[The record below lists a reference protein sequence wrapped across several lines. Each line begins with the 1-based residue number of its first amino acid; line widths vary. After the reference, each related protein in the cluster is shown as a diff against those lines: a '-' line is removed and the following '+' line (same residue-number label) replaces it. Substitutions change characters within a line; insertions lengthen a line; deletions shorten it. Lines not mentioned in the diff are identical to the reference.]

1 MADLGEAPV
10 YIDITRLVHR
20 MRKGRIPTGV
30 DRVCLAYVGHFHGR
44 AQAMMIH
51 NGVAVA
57 LSVITSMTL
66 FDTLQAWAHGQR
78 HGSLAKTVGHMLK
91 LPIRPVKSGSW
102 VLNMG
107 HSGLDRPSYLAWLR
121 RKKMRL
127 LVMAHDLIPVTHP
140 HFCQSDATQRHGKR
154 LQVILG
160 QSAGIVSNS
169 QHTAEALRDY
179 AENIKMSIPPM
190 AVIPLGTHLKHGPL
204 NSPEVAPARPYFVT
218 VGTLEPRKN
227 HAFLLY
233 LWQRMMAEWRWN
245 HIPQLR
251 IIGQVGW
258 MCGDVLYELQH
269 NERLK
274 EHVEFLPHCSDAEV
288 LAHLRGAQAL
298 LFPSHAEG
306 FGLPL
311 LEALESGV
319 PVLANP
325 LPVFAEIAGNI
336 PEYLDTDD
344 EAVWLQ
350 AIRDFSE
357 CDHERRQQQL
367 QRIKGFVAPT
377 WPEHFEKFEKFV
389 SLL

>member
-140 HFCQSDATQRHGKR
+140 HFCQLDATQRHGKR

-179 AENIKMSIPPM
+179 AENIKMSIP
-190 AVIPLGTHLKHGPL
+190 
-204 NSPEVAPARPYFVT
+204 
-218 VGTLEPRKN
+218 
-227 HAFLLY
+227 
-233 LWQRMMAEWRWN
+233 
-245 HIPQLR
+245 
-251 IIGQVGW
+251 
-258 MCGDVLYELQH
+258 
-269 NERLK
+269 
-274 EHVEFLPHCSDAEV
+274 
-288 LAHLRGAQAL
+288 
-298 LFPSHAEG
+298 
-306 FGLPL
+306 
-311 LEALESGV
+311 
-319 PVLANP
+319 
-325 LPVFAEIAGNI
+325 
-336 PEYLDTDD
+336 
-344 EAVWLQ
+344 
-350 AIRDFSE
+350 
-357 CDHERRQQQL
+357 
-367 QRIKGFVAPT
+367 
-377 WPEHFEKFEKFV
+377 
-389 SLL
+389 